1 MSLER
6 KFYIIC
12 GHYGCGKS
20 NFSMNLAIERARM
33 GRKVMLLDLDLVN
46 PYFLSSGYKEMLEEM
61 GIEVIAP
68 LYANTNV
75 ETPALPM
82 NLNLVFETDA
92 DVIMDVGG
100 DDAGSVVLG
109 RYFNQLSNVNYEL
122 LYVINHYRNLTATAE
137 EAVEILREIEAASR
151 CRATGIV
158 DNSHLKQ
165 ETVWKTKE
173 KAFSFVDETVA
184 LTGLPLIAT
193 TIPKFVAK
201 QDGVQVLMEQNA
213 ERKWYPVDI
222 YVRAPWENE

>member
-201 QDGVQVLMEQNA
+201 QDGVQAMMEQNA

>member
-201 QDGVQVLMEQNA
+201 QDGVQALMEQNA